1 MLDGLLR
8 TDVVCEHAQAG
19 AVLLFQLAQAV
30 GDRPPG
36 GVGGCAGEERGGG
49 GGACGEQG
57 ASA

>member
-1 MLDGLLR
+1 
-8 TDVVCEHAQAG
+8 VCEHAQAG

-30 GDRPPG
+30 AG
-36 GVGGCAGEERGGG
+36 GGMGGCAREERDGG

>member
-1 MLDGLLR
+1 
-8 TDVVCEHAQAG
+8 
-19 AVLLFQLAQAV
+19 VLLFQLAQAV
-30 GDRPPG
+30 DGG